1 MNEEIEKVYDDI
13 YQSIDQYLKKTYE
26 LKGDKVSTEE
36 DKERIDRMELALQV
50 ARDILENMVTPGKK
64 LTFMYE
70 RSSVIV
76 EILGG
81 KKA

>member
-1 MNEEIEKVYDDI
+1 MNEEIEKEYDDI

-26 LKGDKVSTEE
+26 LKGTKVSTEE
-36 DKERIDRMELALQV
+36 DKEKIERMELALQV